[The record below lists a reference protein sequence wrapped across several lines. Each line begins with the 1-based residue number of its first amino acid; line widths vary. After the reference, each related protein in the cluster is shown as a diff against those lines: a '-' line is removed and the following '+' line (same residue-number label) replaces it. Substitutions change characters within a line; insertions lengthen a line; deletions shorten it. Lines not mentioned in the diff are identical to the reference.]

1 MTDEE
6 IKKLA
11 RECTED
17 FRKDVLQFFP
27 TPLPNSMEVLIQ
39 EEQKSIVK
47 VLQWLSD
54 KFCIVEKEKVKA
66 LYSKM
71 ELDGN
76 HVDSDND
83 WAVYEAMDELEK
95 IFGEEL
101 FNDTEK

>member
-1 MTDEE
+1 MDKEK
-6 IKKLA
+6 IKELA
-11 RECTED
+11 REYAEDIFGKDDYPFKEDDMCNAEED
-17 FRKDVLQFFP
+17 FESVVEF
-27 TPLPNSMEVLIQ
+27 
-39 EEQKSIVK
+39 
-47 VLQWLSD
+47 LS
-54 KFCIVEKEKVKA
+54 KTHCIVEKEKIKA

-101 FNDTEK
+101 FNTTEK